1 MVTNRKD
8 IAVVSEVA
16 AAFLQEPVRS
26 IQPIGHG
33 SNNKNFLVETTA
45 GRVVVKLSHE
55 HRRHRALRDYQ
66 KEKWCIEQSSALG
79 IPGPSVLSVGEAGDS
94 AYMIETFVEGVNG
107 KEIKGERTAIWLK
120 LGEYAK
126 LAHSIKVT
134 GWGEDFFDGTLGG
147 QRASWLKFLNFNI
160 ESLTDDDRLIERGVV
175 GRGQSRWIRDLFEEL
190 KGKAFRFGLNH
201 GDLSI
206 WNALVEPTGKINLL
220 DWGSAEAHIVPHFD
234 MLHIIG
240 RHLKDGAPASEEMSA
255 FRQGYGLSDEEYR
268 RLKPELDRLFLL
280 MSFDKLR
287 WAIDRNPSRI
297 QEFTERARTALRLA
311 DEFARRHKPAE

>member
-1 MVTNRKD
+1 MTPSRKD
-8 IAVVSEVA
+8 IAVASDVA

-26 IQPIGHG
+26 IRLIGQG

-45 GRVVVKLSHE
+45 GRVVVKLSHA

-79 IPGPSVLSVGEAGDS
+79 IPGPSVLSVGEAGDN

-107 KEIKGERTAIWLK
+107 KEIEGDRIAIWRK

-134 GWGEDFFDGTLGG
+134 GWGEDFFDDTPGG
-147 QRASWLKFLNFNI
+147 QRASWLKFLNYNI
-160 ESLTDDDRLIERGVV
+160 ESLTDDDQLIELGVAS
-175 GRGQSRWIRDLFEEL
+175 RRQSRRIRDLFEEL
-190 KGKAFRFGLNH
+190 KAKTFQFGLNH

-206 WNALVEPTGKINLL
+206 WNTLVEPSGKISLL

-234 MLHIIG
+234 MLHILG
-240 RHLKDGAPASEEMSA
+240 RHLEDGVPAIEEMSA
-255 FRQGYGLSDEEYR
+255 FRQGYGLSEGEHR
-268 RLKPELDRLFLL
+268 RLKPELDHLFLL
-280 MSFDKLR
+280 TSFDKLR

-297 QEFTERARTALRLA
+297 QELTERAKTALRLA
-311 DEFARRHKPAE
+311 SE